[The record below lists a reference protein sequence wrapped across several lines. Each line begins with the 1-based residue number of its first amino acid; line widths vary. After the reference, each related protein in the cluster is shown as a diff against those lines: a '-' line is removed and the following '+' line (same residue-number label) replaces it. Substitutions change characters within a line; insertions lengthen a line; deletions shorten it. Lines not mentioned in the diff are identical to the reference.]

1 MHNKT
6 VKQINIP
13 SLLKIG
19 EGKLLKIGKYL
30 IDRDYINAAI
40 FYSDG
45 IENLVG
51 PVIQESLV
59 AYDINVTHKDTIN
72 DINIENVIH
81 TAFKIP
87 KETNVLLGIG
97 GGKALDYSKYCAHV
111 LSLPFISVP
120 TSTSNDGFCSP
131 NASLL
136 VEGKR
141 QSVKATIPYGVVV
154 DLDFVKSSPEICIF
168 SGLGDL
174 ISKITALW
182 DGKQAF
188 LKGLDFYND
197 FAGIVAANSVQLFYN
212 YQFTDI
218 TNKEFLYNLSNS
230 LLMSGIAMEISGS
243 SRPASGSEHLISHA
257 LDKIS
262 AKPRMHGIQVGIA
275 TYLCSMLQNNYYENV
290 KNFLVNTGFVDYVK
304 QDPLDKKEFIDAIYL
319 GPTIKQ
325 GYYTVLSEPDAVKN
339 AVDLVNNEDLLSLM
353 LK

>member
-1 MHNKT
+1 MHKAI
-6 VKQINIP
+6 KQINIP

-19 EGKLLKIGKYL
+19 DGKLPKLGKYL
-30 IDRDYINAAI
+30 SDRDYVNVAL
-40 FYSDG
+40 FYSEG
-45 IENLVG
+45 IEDLVG
-51 PVIQESLV
+51 SVIQEGLLK
-59 AYDINVTHKDTIN
+59 YGINITHKNTIN

-87 KETNVLLGIG
+87 KETTVLLGIG

-154 DLDFVKSSPEICIF
+154 DLDFIKSSPEICIF

-182 DGKQAF
+182 DWKQAF
-188 LKGLDFYND
+188 LKKLDFYND
-197 FAGIVAANSVQLFYN
+197 FAGIISANSVQLFYN

-230 LLMSGIAMEISGS
+230 LLMSGIAMEICGS

-262 AKPRMHGIQVGIA
+262 ANPRIHGIQVGIA
-275 TYLCSMLQNNYYENV
+275 TYLCSILQNNQACKV
-290 KNFLVNTGFVDYVK
+290 KDFLINTGFVDYVQ
-304 QDPLDKKEFIDAIYL
+304 QDPLSKEEFLEAIIVA
-319 GPTIKQ
+319 PTMKQ
-325 GYYTVLSEPDAVKN
+325 SYYTILSEPDAIKN
-339 AVDLVNNEDLLSLM
+339 AVELVNNEDLLGLM
-353 LK
+353 IK